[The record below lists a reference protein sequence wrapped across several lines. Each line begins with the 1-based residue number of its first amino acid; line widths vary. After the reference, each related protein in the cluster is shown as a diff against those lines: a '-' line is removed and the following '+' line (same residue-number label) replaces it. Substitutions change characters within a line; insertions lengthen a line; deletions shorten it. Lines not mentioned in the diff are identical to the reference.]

1 MNRISTL
8 ISCLALVLGLAL
20 TLYTPNISLA
30 VQQPAEVPVLTE
42 QQLEAIKVTITTGG
56 GLVGPAKTQFHIGE
70 RVPIVIT
77 MLNTSKE
84 PVQVC
89 VTGTMYQ
96 DLPELSRGGQL
107 IPVNDDKVKIL
118 KSLETDKTCERFG
131 VPSPRTLSAGQSAV
145 VDWFVLARGNQYL
158 EGLSW
163 FDPLPVG
170 KYEVSIQRR
179 LGCCTGPLV
188 KSNKISFEVIP

>member
-8 ISCLALVLGLAL
+8 LPGLALVLCLVL
-20 TLYTPNISLA
+20 TVSPPTVFMA

-42 QQLEAIKVTITTGG
+42 QQLHAIKVTIMTGG
-56 GLVGPAKTQFHIGE
+56 GLVGPAKTQFHLGE
-70 RVPIVIT
+70 RVPVVIT
-77 MLNTSKE
+77 MLNTSNE
-84 PVQVC
+84 PIKVC
-89 VTGTMYQ
+89 VSGTMYQ
-96 DLPELSRGGQL
+96 DLPELLKGGQV
-107 IPVNDDKVKIL
+107 IPVNDDKLRVL
-118 KSLETDKTCERFG
+118 KSLITDKTCERVG
-131 VPSPRTLSAGQSAV
+131 VPSPRTLSPGQSVV
-145 VDWFVLARGNQYL
+145 VDWFVLARGTQYL

-179 LGCCTGPLV
+179 LACCTGPLV

>member
-8 ISCLALVLGLAL
+8 LSGLALVVGLVL
-20 TLYTPNISLA
+20 TVPHPNVSIA
-30 VQQPAEVPVLTE
+30 VQQPAEVPALTE
-42 QQLEAIKVTITTGG
+42 QQLHAIKVTIMTGG
-56 GLVGPAKTQFHIGE
+56 GLVGPAKTQFHVGE

-84 PVQVC
+84 PLQVC

-96 DLPELSRGGQL
+96 DLPELSKDGQV
-107 IPVNDDKVKIL
+107 IPVNDDKLKIL

-131 VPSPRTLSAGQSAV
+131 VPSPRTLSSGQSAV

-170 KYEVSIQRR
+170 KYEISLQRR